1 MKEYIY
7 TDESGKEAVLTHML
21 NSRNGGF
28 YTVRFED
35 HELKCCKTED
45 EAKQLLSDRGYSEKG
60 FKDEQGVTRHAL
72 SRGKIEFLYTQLE
85 NFIADC
91 TVEEYNEYKES
102 FTAVKTL
109 IHQRIRETL
118 KK

>member
-1 MKEYIY
+1 MTKEYAYI
-7 TDESGKEAVLTHML
+7 TQDGEEIIVTEFAKFVCIGQGHGM
-21 NSRNGGF
+21 
-28 YTVRFED
+28 TVA
-35 HELKCCKTED
+35 KSMD
-45 EAKQLLSDRGYSEKG
+45 EAEKILAAKGYTRKG